1 MIVLKLCYDKN
12 LRRCAALSGMDIQVI
27 VKLGYPQYWNKTQ
40 VYGFDTFLKLDI
52 LFYIVHKGVGDN
64 YIVL

>member
-1 MIVLKLCYDKN
+1 MTRKLY
-12 LRRCAALSGMDIQVI
+12 RCGAFSGMGIRVI

-40 VYGFDTFLKLDI
+40 VYGFDTFRKLDI
-52 LFYIVHKGVGDN
+52 LFYIVHKGVGDK